1 MAQLIWLVKHPISK
15 HYKETQKQVKA
26 LARNAEAKIFD
37 VKFADRID
45 PALVGEHGLTPID
58 ATDESDEP
66 SEEEI
71 AAAKEAKKAE
81 KAAKKAKES
90 EEKLQE

>member
-58 ATDESDEP
+58 APEEP